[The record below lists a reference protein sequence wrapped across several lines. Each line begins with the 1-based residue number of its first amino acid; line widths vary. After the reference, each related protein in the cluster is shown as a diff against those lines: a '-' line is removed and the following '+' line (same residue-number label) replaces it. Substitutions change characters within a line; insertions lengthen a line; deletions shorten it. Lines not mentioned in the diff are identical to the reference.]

1 MLKLC
6 LKLYVVELIDWLI
19 DWLIDPLSVDSLYSL
34 IHILII
40 DLWFHWTNFYNIMIH
55 VQGLRHIK

>member
-34 IHILII
+34 IHILFST
-40 DLWFHWTNFYNIMIH
+40 LWHHWSVISSDK
-55 VQGLRHIK
+55 LL